1 MDYDLQTILD
11 PMTNPVTYAA
21 PFFIL
26 TILIELAAL
35 KWLDHDD
42 NVTGYA
48 FKDARASLSMGV
60 GSLYFLTAFKVG
72 TFFVF
77 MAVYLYLAP

>member
-1 MDYDLQTILD
+1 MDIQEILD

-48 FKDARASLSMGV
+48 FKDARASISMGV
-60 GSLYFLTAFKVG
+60 GSLFWTVG
-72 TFFVF
+72 LVI
-77 MAVYLYLAP
+77 AVGLIAQTGAGYNRDR